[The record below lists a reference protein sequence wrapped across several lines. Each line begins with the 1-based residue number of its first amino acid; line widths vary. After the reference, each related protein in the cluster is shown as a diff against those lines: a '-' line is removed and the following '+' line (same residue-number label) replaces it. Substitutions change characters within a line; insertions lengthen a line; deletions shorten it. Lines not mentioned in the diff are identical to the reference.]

1 VVVVTV
7 NPLLMHS
14 TVLTCILIA
23 VPRQNNSW
31 DCGVFVCRYAYGLF
45 INRHHRYTR
54 HDGETTF
61 ETLITN
67 SNEFAF
73 KVRDIARMRVEFGT
87 LVDRLSDSYKC
98 WKIAESRRV
107 NEESDMKQVLVQVNE
122 ESEGAV
128 SYV

>member
-1 VVVVTV
+1 
-7 NPLLMHS
+7 MYS
-14 TVLTCILIA
+14 TLLTCILFA

-45 INRHHRYTR
+45 KNRHHRYTR
-54 HDGETTF
+54 HDGETSF

-67 SNEFAF
+67 SDEFAF
-73 KVRDIARMRVEFGT
+73 KIRDIARMRVEFGT

-98 WKIAESRRV
+98 WKTAESQRV
-107 NEESDMKQVLVQVNE
+107 NEESDMKQVLVQANE
-122 ESEGAV
+122 EPEGAV